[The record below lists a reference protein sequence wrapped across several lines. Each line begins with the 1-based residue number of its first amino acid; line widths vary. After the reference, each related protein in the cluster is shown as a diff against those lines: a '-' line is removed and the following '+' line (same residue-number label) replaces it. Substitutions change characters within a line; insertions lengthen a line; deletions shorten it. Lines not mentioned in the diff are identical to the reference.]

1 MELFN
6 PHSADWLLNKFKI
19 YTDLRNRDTAYW
31 SEKYQMYVITRYDDV
46 FHVLNNPDVFSSA
59 QGNLIVEN
67 SNRFGLTLGASDN
80 PVHNVYKNIVKKAY
94 NKDNLQ
100 RINDCFINQA
110 TQLLSNKS
118 TINVSEIIEE
128 LSAWTTAEILNLPYD
143 KTKIKDLVF
152 DIQRHSSPAV
162 SENINDA
169 SYTKLVNII
178 WTLTTLSKTAS
189 TGPGIYHEF
198 MSNNPD
204 KLNTISLFTGPAI
217 SGASSLTSA
226 LQSLTLDL
234 FRENQLGLL
243 INDRKLIP
251 SAVNESLRLHAS
263 TGRFSRTVT
272 QDITLHN
279 VKLLPG
285 TRVAVCLDS
294 ANRDPL
300 VFEDPDKF
308 IITRNTSKHLG
319 FGYGVHACI
328 ALAISKMLMTS
339 WIEILLDNVGL
350 YKVTTNDFKYVM
362 TASGN
367 NDMISNLVIDKE
379 QYE

>member
-19 YTDLRNRDTAYW
+19 YTDLRNRDAAYW
-31 SEKYQMYVITRYDDV
+31 SERYQMYVITRYDDV

-204 KLNTISLFTGPAI
+204 NLNTISLFTGPAI

-379 QYE
+379 HYE

>member
-1 MELFN
+1 
-6 PHSADWLLNKFKI
+6 
-19 YTDLRNRDTAYW
+19 
-31 SEKYQMYVITRYDDV
+31 
-46 FHVLNNPDVFSSA
+46 VLNNPDIFSSA

-67 SNRFGLTLGASDN
+67 PNRFGLSLGASDN

-198 MSNNPD
+198 MNNNPD
-204 KLNTISLFTGPAI
+204 NLNTISLFTGPAI

-234 FRENQLGLL
+234 FRENQLGILVD
-243 INDRKLIP
+243 DRKLIP
-251 SAVNESLRLHAS
+251 FAINESLRLHAS

-272 QDITLHN
+272 QEITLHN

-308 IITRNTSKHLG
+308 ILTRNTSKHLG

-328 ALAISKMLMTS
+328 ALVISKMLMTS
-339 WIEILLDNVGL
+339 WIEILLDSAGA

-367 NDMISNLVIDKE
+367 NDMISNLVIDREK
-379 QYE
+379 YE

>member
-19 YTDLRNRDTAYW
+19 YKDLRNRDTAYW
-31 SEKYQMYVITRYDDV
+31 SEQYQMYVITRYDDV
-46 FHVLNNPDVFSSA
+46 FHVLNNPDIFSSA

-67 SNRFGLTLGASDN
+67 PNRFGLTLGASDN

-198 MSNNPD
+198 MNNNPD
-204 KLNTISLFTGPAI
+204 NLNTISLFTGPAI

-234 FRENQLGLL
+234 FRENQLGILVD
-243 INDRKLIP
+243 DRKLIP
-251 SAVNESLRLHAS
+251 FAINESLRLHAS

-272 QDITLHN
+272 QEITLHN

-308 IITRNTSKHLG
+308 ILTRNTSKHLG

-339 WIEILLDNVGL
+339 WIEILLDSAGA

-379 QYE
+379 KYE